1 MTRATLIEVVRDHIE
16 SALWLADNLPT
27 TPGQMHLRDTL
38 IGALQEVEVLYPA
51 AEAREVRAQT

>member
-51 AEAREVRAQT
+51 AEAREVRVQT